1 MPYFNSYQQ
10 SYSPYPQQSFN
21 QSYAQPQQMQTPI
34 NASSTGIIWVQGE
47 IGARAYPVQAGN
59 SVLLMDSEGQN
70 FFIKS
75 ADMSGMPS
83 MKKYS
88 YSEIVD
94 EPKRL
99 ESHDNS
105 EYDTAKMASREE
117 VKKLQEEITDLK
129 NQIATLEI
137 DARNRQNKQNGGKQ
151 NG

>member
-1 MPYFNSYQQ
+1 
-10 SYSPYPQQSFN
+10 
-21 QSYAQPQQMQTPI
+21 
-34 NASSTGIIWVQGE
+34 
-47 IGARAYPVQAGN
+47 
-59 SVLLMDSEGQN
+59 
-70 FFIKS
+70 
-75 ADMSGMPS
+75 

-105 EYDTAKMASREE
+105 EYDTAKMASRDE